1 MDKIC
6 LKARAKI
13 NLNLDVIN
21 KREDGY
27 HMVEMVMQ
35 QIDLYDNV
43 TLEKRDHGIEILT
56 TCEYI
61 NDDQSNIAYKA
72 ADLLMQHHDEITGV
86 SIYIEKLIPVAAGL
100 AGGSTDAAAVLV
112 AMNKLFELDLSQTE
126 LMAYGLQL
134 GADVPFCI
142 MGGAAIARGIGEELT
157 AIDGLRDQW
166 ILIAKPPISVSTKE
180 IYSNYLVEY
189 IREDR
194 PFEALLEA
202 IKDQDITKLSN
213 LMFNS
218 LEAVTFSRYKIVE
231 KIKRKVQETGAVAT
245 MMSGSGPTVFGLYKN
260 YEKGYKA
267 LKNIKK
273 LYPQTYLVK
282 SYNERMMEDECH
294 G

>member
-1 MDKIC
+1 MNKIC

-13 NLNLDVIN
+13 NLNLDVVD

-27 HMVEMVMQ
+27 HVVEMVMQ

-43 TLEKRDHGIEILT
+43 TLTKRDHGIEIQT
-56 TCEYI
+56 TCDYI

-86 SIYIEKLIPVAAGL
+86 SIHIEKLIPVAAGL
-100 AGGSTDAAAVLV
+100 AGGSSDAAAVLIG
-112 AMNKLFELDLSQTE
+112 MNQLFELDLSQE
-126 LMAYGLQL
+126 ALMAYGLQL

-142 MGGAAIARGIGEELT
+142 MGGAAIAKGIGEELT
-157 AIDGLRDQW
+157 AIDGLKDQW

-189 IREDR
+189 IREER

-202 IKDQDITKLSN
+202 IKDQDITKLSS

-260 YEKGYKA
+260 YEKGHKA
-267 LKNIKK
+267 LKHIKK

-282 SYNERMMEDECH
+282 SYNERVMEDECH